1 MTLSENNIGRM
12 PVRPAEDAALF
23 SAIQPHMRQTGWLP
37 VGARARRVLRRIAL
51 ADRSGEGLWRI
62 ADQFLA
68 RPFVSVLRILP
79 LLRLVGPR
87 ARRDLGVPVA
97 RQLLDL
103 LRMVLVHGA
112 KPAIYYLSECYWPE
126 AMREAG
132 AIVMRNEIKH
142 GIGKALNRLDPAA
155 LERRRNLGDKLEA
168 ARWCDEHGFPHA
180 RPLMVVEDGAAKL
193 LGPQA
198 DLDRDL
204 FAKRRDGR
212 GSYGVTAY
220 QRIAP
225 FQYRDRDGRVLGL
238 SDITA
243 ELLRRKPHRSWLIV
257 PQLQTHPDLADL
269 TGESLLTFRALTCLD
284 EQMRPVLTNLY
295 LRSITK
301 IEPGWDVGR
310 LEEFGAP
317 VDLET
322 GRLGQMT
329 GDKPECLSEFF
340 DVHPVTGARVTGR
353 VVPQWR
359 ALAQLAIDAHATLPG
374 RVFIGWDLALTPD
387 GPMFLEGNSFA
398 DPMFPQRVFR
408 KPIGRMRL
416 GELLDFHLGRIEAEL
431 DRGYNPG
438 AEG

>member
-1 MTLSENNIGRM
+1 M
-12 PVRPAEDAALF
+12 RPAEDAAPF
-23 SAIQPHMRQTGWLP
+23 SAIQPHMRSAGWLP

-142 GIGKALNRLDPAA
+142 GIGKALNRLDPQA
-155 LERRRNLGDKLEA
+155 LAQRRNLGDKLEA

-180 RPLMVVEDGAAKL
+180 GPLMLVEAGEGKPIATREK
-193 LGPQA
+193 
-198 DLDRDL
+198 LDRDL
-204 FAKRRDGR
+204 FVKRRDGR
-212 GSYGVTAY
+212 GSYGVTPY
-220 QRIAP
+220 RRVAP
-225 FQYRDRDGRVLGL
+225 FQYEDSDGRAFSLQGIVDEIL
-238 SDITA
+238 D
-243 ELLRRKPHRSWLIV
+243 RKPRRAWMIV
-257 PQLQTHPDLADL
+257 PQLHTHPDLADL

-301 IEPGWDVGR
+301 IEPHWEVGR
-310 LEEFGAP
+310 LEEYGAP

-322 GRLGQMT
+322 GRLGQIT

-340 DVHPVTGARVTGR
+340 DHHPVTGARVTGR
-353 VVPQWR
+353 VVPRWR
-359 ALAQLAIDAHATLPG
+359 ELAQLAIDLHRAVPT
-374 RVFIGWDLALTPD
+374 RVFVGWDLAMTTE